1 MQMATLEQLNN
12 MMQQMHKQSVSTL
25 NSDPKDVL
33 SLPIVQKVIMAYED
47 ELKLNKS
54 SKDCK
59 CKCDE
64 FIPTILEHLNKHN
77 LRLQLIENRLDD
89 LFSLLKNKESSEPVI
104 DKNQTKLTSF
114 PGFGQIPLSDHIMM
128 GLSLQDTYLKS
139 LEISEE
145 PCLES
150 QQSCLE
156 SQQSCLEKELH
167 NLETQQ
173 HLLEEES
180 HELDTQ
186 QNLLEEESR
195 ELEWHR
201 LKEEAHCLDEEIH
214 SLNEEFRT
222 LKENLQQSYLEEELH
237 CSDQENI
244 TLNIEEIEAE
254 TDDLEEEIDDAVEEE
269 SEDAVEEE
277 TEDPED
283 AVEEE
288 IEDAV
293 EEETEDAVEEET
305 EDAVEEETE
314 DAVVA
319 EPVEDASDET
329 DSTEEEVVTEED
341 EDEVT
346 NVAKEED
353 QDEEEEGEEVFEIEI
368 DDVTYFATDEENG
381 ILYEVDK
388 DGDIGKKV
396 GIIKDGEPI
405 FS

>member
-64 FIPTILEHLNKHN
+64 FIPTILEHLDKHN

-145 PCLES
+145 PCLESQQSCLES

-288 IEDAV
+288 
-293 EEETEDAVEEET
+293 TEDAVEEET

-346 NVAKEED
+346 NVAKEEE